1 MASYFLGLRI
11 SGKALEL
18 EIALVTEYRVFLLRH
33 FARPLVF
40 SYRLERI
47 WCALVCALIR
57 LHHSVALKFALLCK
71 IVRKIN
77 FTLLCSITFC
87 TLLHVHSIRLCTPL
101 HSTVFYWTMHF
112 SKLMCSTIFC
122 TLHSVLYCTLHS
134 IALFT
139 LLHSAL
145 YYTLHSI
152 ALFTLLYSPLYCTLQ
167 VYCTLHSVAF
177 FTLLHSA
184 LYCILHSIALCTL
197 LHSSLYCTLHSIALC
212 TLLYSALY
220 CVLHSIALQYEPVPA
235 PLQSKDVKVAKAYTV
250 SWHVLPSFS
259 WSYSP
264 ESWMTGY

>member
-57 LHHSVALKFALLCK
+57 LHHSVALKFALLYK

-139 LLHSAL
+139 LLHSAVLHSIILFTLLHSSL
-145 YYTLHSI
+145 YCTLHSI
-152 ALFTLLYSPLYCTLQ
+152 ALYKST
-167 VYCTLHSVAF
+167 
-177 FTLLHSA
+177 
-184 LYCILHSIALCTL
+184 ALCTL
-197 LHSSLYCTLHSIALC
+197 LHSSLYCTLHSIAFF
-212 TLLYSALY
+212 TLLHSALY
-220 CVLHSIALQYEPVPA
+220 CTLHSIAPCTLLHSA
-235 PLQSKDVKVAKAYTV
+235 PYCTLHSTVFCTLLRSNTNPYPLHYKAK
-250 SWHVLPSFS
+250 
-259 WSYSP
+259 
-264 ESWMTGY
+264 M